1 MPIVFTIELQKSEPD
16 IFNWFGLIGLVSMD
30 ILLTKGLIANY
41 RGGGGGGELVQKE
54 EGH

>member
-41 RGGGGGGELVQKE
+41 RGGGGELVQKE